1 MASTKRNEANRQNAQ
16 KSTGPKTA
24 EGKAVV
30 SQNAIRHGLLATET
44 LLPDEDTVIFDDF
57 HQRLSNDLKPVG
69 GLEELLIDRIVS
81 SAWRLNRLMRI
92 EVSMLRGE
100 IEGIQQ
106 EQEQKDEDPPWLLTV
121 NKRPSTSH
129 PLGLAFRHREDT
141 VTKMSRYETA
151 LERAL
156 YRALHELQRIQATRN
171 GASVPLPAAIDIDVA
186 VAGQVDGHGFVS

>member
-1 MASTKRNEANRQNAQ
+1 MPSTKRNEANRQNAQ

-100 IEGIQQ
+100 IEGIRQ
-106 EQEQKDEDPPWLLTV
+106 EQEQKDEDPPWLLTI
-121 NKRPSTSH
+121 NKRPRTSH
-129 PLGLAFRHREDT
+129 PLGLAFRYREDT
-141 VTKMSRYETA
+141 VAKMSRYEAT
-151 LERAL
+151 LERGL
-156 YRALHELQRIQATRN
+156 YSALHELQRIQATRN
-171 GASVPLPAAIDIDVA
+171 GASVSLPAAIDIDVA
-186 VAGQVDGHGFVS
+186 VVGQGDVDGFVS